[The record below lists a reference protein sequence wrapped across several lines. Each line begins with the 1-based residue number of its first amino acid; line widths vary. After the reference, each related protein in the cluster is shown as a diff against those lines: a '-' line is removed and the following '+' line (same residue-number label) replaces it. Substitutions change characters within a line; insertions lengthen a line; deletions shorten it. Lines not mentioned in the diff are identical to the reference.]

1 MPQRARILVVED
13 DPSIQKVFECQL
25 LAANYEVFLADDGH
39 EGLQRTRELKPDFV
53 LCDWVMPRL
62 DGVQYCRSVKSD
74 PSLRETYVALI
85 SSRNTTDDRVAG
97 LDAGAD
103 DFLAKPWDIEELMAR
118 VRAGVR
124 LRRLQDELR
133 KAEHQAALVEMA
145 TTLGHE
151 INNPLT
157 ALFGHMEL
165 LLQYVEQGNSARTD
179 HHLREAGNVAGR
191 IAEVVQRLIR
201 LSEPETKKYL
211 GDLRMVDLD

>member
-1 MPQRARILVVED
+1 MPQQARILVVED
-13 DPSIQKVFECQL
+13 DPSMQQVLERHL
-25 LAANYEVFLADDGH
+25 LTENYEVHLADDGS

-62 DGVQYCRSVKSD
+62 DGIQYCRSVKSD
-74 PSLRETYVALI
+74 PSLRETYVALV
-85 SSRNTTDDRVAG
+85 SSRSTMDDRVIG

-103 DFLAKPWDIEELMAR
+103 DFLAKPWDIAELMAR

-165 LLQYVEQGNSARTD
+165 LLQYVEQGDSARTD

-191 IAEVVQRLIR
+191 IAEVAQRLIR
-201 LSEPETKKYL
+201 LSEPRTKTYL